1 MASVMIVDADR
12 LGETPLAF
20 QQYVEH
26 FFRESTCLGKRVF
39 VATRVLQFDHWKHAR
54 GGFAPSHSIEL
65 MGYTE
70 GLKGAP
76 LGDWIFKARGT
87 FLWEFEGGHDSDN
100 VLHMD

>member
-12 LGETPLAF
+12 LGETPRAF

-39 VATRVLQFDHWKHAR
+39 VATRVLRLDPRKHVR
-54 GGFAPSHSIEL
+54 GGFAPRHSIEL
-65 MGYTE
+65 DGYTE
-70 GLKGAP
+70 GLNGVSLGA
-76 LGDWIFKARGT
+76 WIFKAHGT

-100 VLHMD
+100 VVHMD